1 MANKNRNLILSYF
14 PTAEAADKAG
24 DHLKQW
30 DKDNKDVKLGGMG
43 ILTIKDGKLKT
54 HKVGRRAGGTGAK
67 WGLIL
72 GAAAGILS
80 GGITLVGGALA
91 GLAAGA
97 VGGSLFHKKLG
108 MTDDDKA
115 RLENHLADGG
125 AALAVMV
132 DDDELEPTRAEI
144 YSLGGQVEHY
154 VVPEET
160 MDELEGTAE
169 EAELADVDDGEVVE
183 VETVAGAAA
192 MATAVRSLSDED
204 AEKLQAAAIDKVED
218 LLERAATPK
227 GRQELADQ
235 LGVDTATVLKWA
247 NDLDL
252 ARVKGIG
259 VKYSDLLE
267 QAGVDTVPEL
277 AQRNPANLTAKLAEV
292 NEEKQLVKE
301 APSEK
306 QVESWVAQAKELP
319 RVITY

>member
-24 DHLKQW
+24 DQLKQW

-43 ILTIKDGKLKT
+43 ILTMKDGKLKT

-125 AALAVMV
+125 C
-132 DDDELEPTRAEI
+132 T
-144 YSLGGQVEHY
+144 GN
-154 VVPEET
+154 
-160 MDELEGTAE
+160 
-169 EAELADVDDGEVVE
+169 
-183 VETVAGAAA
+183 
-192 MATAVRSLSDED
+192 LSH
-204 AEKLQAAAIDKVED
+204 
-218 LLERAATPK
+218 PC
-227 GRQELADQ
+227 
-235 LGVDTATVLKWA
+235 
-247 NDLDL
+247 
-252 ARVKGIG
+252 
-259 VKYSDLLE
+259 
-267 QAGVDTVPEL
+267 
-277 AQRNPANLTAKLAEV
+277 
-292 NEEKQLVKE
+292 
-301 APSEK
+301 
-306 QVESWVAQAKELP
+306 
-319 RVITY
+319 